1 MNFERLADTLKALA
15 DPTRLKV
22 IALLNIQIGMFAS
35 LAEAGISLNHL
46 PEMTNELNDLNE
58 KGLPA

>member
-22 IALLNIQIGMFAS
+22 IALLNIQTGMFAS
-35 LAEAGISLNHL
+35 WCPCLGFC
-46 PEMTNELNDLNE
+46 
-58 KGLPA
+58 GLRFPST